1 MVKFPKDASKH
12 PLINL
17 FNNNCRY
24 LEDILTVNRPNF
36 LTFGIQIYPKEL
48 TLKLNKAKVTSTLYQ
63 IWKEAY
69 SFFKVKLICMFM
81 IKKVIFHSL
90 LSIFL
95 FGWGRS
101 FGPMI

>member
-24 LEDILTVNRPNF
+24 LEDILTVNSPNF

-48 TLKLNKAKVTSTLYQ
+48 TLKLNKAKVTSTL
-63 IWKEAY
+63 
-69 SFFKVKLICMFM
+69 
-81 IKKVIFHSL
+81 IK
-90 LSIFL
+90 
-95 FGWGRS
+95 FGKRHIPFS
-101 FGPMI
+101 R